1 MTAQRNE
8 LKHNFIFRLERKI
21 LLSDD
26 SSIVLFWWSISGH
39 EVFPWTPQLR
49 DEDRANVMM
58 FSLKNPSQPSRL
70 GFIRTHT
77 DPIGF
82 R

>member
-1 MTAQRNE
+1 M
-8 LKHNFIFRLERKI
+8 LHYLFRLERKI
-21 LLSDD
+21 LLSED
-26 SSIVLFWWSISGH
+26 SSTALFWWSISGH

-58 FSLKNPSQPSRL
+58 FSLKNPSQPVRL
-70 GFIRTHT
+70 GYTRTHT